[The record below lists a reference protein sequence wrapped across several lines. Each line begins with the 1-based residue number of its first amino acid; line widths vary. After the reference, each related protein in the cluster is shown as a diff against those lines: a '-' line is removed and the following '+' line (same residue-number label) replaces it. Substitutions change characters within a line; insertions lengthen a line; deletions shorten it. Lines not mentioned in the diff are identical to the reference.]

1 MPEKT
6 TSGFTGMR
14 KLTASFTQSA
24 GVPPMLHASMTS
36 TGKAGRL
43 TRNSPKMVSFWDMP
57 LHWLDGAATQTL
69 PNFDAAS
76 AKRTMPGES
85 IPSSFAIRIL
95 SLSFII

>member
-14 KLTASFTQSA
+14 KLTASFRQSA
-24 GVPPMLHASMTS
+24 GVPPMLHASMTG

-43 TRNSPKMVSFWDMP
+43 TGNSPKIVSFWDIP

-76 AKRTMPGES
+76 ARRTMPGES
-85 IPSSFAIRIL
+85 IPSSFAMRIL